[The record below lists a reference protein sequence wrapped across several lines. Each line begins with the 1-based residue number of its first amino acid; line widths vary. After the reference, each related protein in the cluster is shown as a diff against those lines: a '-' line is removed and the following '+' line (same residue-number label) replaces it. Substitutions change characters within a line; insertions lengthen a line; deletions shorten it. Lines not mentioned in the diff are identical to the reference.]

1 MRSRRPAL
9 ALVGALLVGGLAGGI
24 LAGCGIGAPNVPV
37 ATDTPAPLASLSGTI
52 ELTRGMVESALKD
65 RGIGLIQPNA
75 PFTPPQDA
83 SLVDVPRGVFQA
95 VLGEDPAAGYIVI
108 YELPDPA
115 SAFTA
120 AETQATWIASG
131 PGAVQFTPGTAHVIR
146 VVGNTVVTFSR
157 SPEARDPHEADVA
170 AALETLGRG
179 VPVPT
184 T

>member
-1 MRSRRPAL
+1 MRPDRAARL
-9 ALVGALLVGGLAGGI
+9 LVGALLAGGLAAVA
-24 LAGCGIGAPNVPV
+24 LAGCGLGAPNVPV
-37 ATDTPAPLASLSGTI
+37 ATDTPPPLASLSGAI
-52 ELTRGMVESALKD
+52 ALTRGEVESALKD

-83 SLVDVPRGVFQA
+83 SLVDVPRAVFQA

-115 SAFTA
+115 SAFAA
-120 AETQATWIASG
+120 AERQATWIASG
-131 PGAVQFTPGTAHVIR
+131 PGAVQFTPGTTHVIR

-157 SPEARDPHEADVA
+157 SPEARDPHEVDVV